1 MPCTCRTGF
10 HRVFGPCKG
19 RPFGHSAR
27 KARKAR
33 MVKPIAGDVDGPPCT
48 VPCKDTAFGPCTVH
62 VAMAAPVACGGFPLA
77 VIPHGSGSSARVLRT
92 LVLALAVLCPVRVP
106 VLLRVSGA
114 VTG

>member
-33 MVKPIAGDVDGPPCT
+33 MVKPMAGDVDGPPRT
-48 VPCKDTAFGPCTVH
+48 VPCRETALGPCPVRCRDTAFGACTVH
-62 VAMAAPVACGGFPLA
+62 VAMAAPVACGRFPLA
-77 VIPHGSGSSARVLRT
+77 VISHGSGSSARVLRT
-92 LVLALAVLCPVRVP
+92 PVLALAV
-106 VLLRVSGA
+106 
-114 VTG
+114 